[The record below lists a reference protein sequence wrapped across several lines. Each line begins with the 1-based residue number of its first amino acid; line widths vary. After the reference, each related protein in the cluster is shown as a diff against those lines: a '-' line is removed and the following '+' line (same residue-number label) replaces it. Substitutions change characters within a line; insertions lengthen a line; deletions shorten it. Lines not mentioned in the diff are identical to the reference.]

1 MYKQLLLLLLVTTI
15 GKAQNGIIKGLVKD
29 DKNEAVVGATVILS
43 KSQKGAIVKSSFTDA
58 AGKFEF
64 EKLKYD
70 TLEITVS
77 FVGMSKY
84 ASDRIVLTEQNLTVD
99 LGAINLKNGEN
110 ELNEVAVK
118 AQRAFVVQKIDRT
131 VINPDALISNAGVT
145 SLEVLEKSPGVTV
158 DINGNISLRGKGGV
172 VVFVDDKP
180 TYLSAADLANYLRT
194 IPSSSIESIEI
205 MTNPPAKYDAA
216 GNSGVIN
223 IRLKKN
229 VTKGINGGLNLAYGQ
244 GRYMRTNN
252 SFNFNY
258 RINKLNFFSN
268 LSVNQNN
275 SYQDLTITRR
285 YFTTEGQ
292 LSSTFVQNSYIRPS
306 NRSQNLKVG
315 LDYYVTKK
323 TTLGVALSGFI
334 NPSSRNV
341 KNTATISNGQN
352 EITGLVD
359 AYNPMNILF
368 KNGSVNLNMTH
379 QLNIK
384 GREVSV
390 NLDNIVYKSSIDQRL
405 ENSNLNPDG
414 SLQTKSILASNLP
427 SDISIRAAK
436 IDYINP
442 LTKGGRIEAGAKTS
456 FVKTS
461 NIADFF
467 DVEDNRKVPNY
478 VFSNNFQYK
487 ENINAVYLN
496 YSRDFKKISVQA
508 GLRLENTNITGNQ
521 LGNIVVKDSSFK
533 RNYTNL
539 FPTFYTQ
546 YRLDSAN
553 KHVLGFSV
561 GRRIDRP
568 NYKDMNPFTYPMDRF
583 TYYGGNPFLQPT
595 FSYNVELSYTYNN
608 FLTTT
613 LQYSRADNVISETNE
628 QRGNIYYSRPGNFAR
643 QESYGVEVNGT
654 FQVQKWWTIQLYTAF
669 MNNKFQSPIYT
680 EILDES
686 RWYWVVVPTNQFII
700 NKKWSAEL
708 AGSYQTK
715 VLSGQFLVIPI
726 GSIRA
731 GVSTKI
737 MKDKGTLKLNVND
750 VFYTNQVGGD
760 IRNIKN
766 AAASWFSYL
775 DTRVVTLSFSYRFN
789 KGQNLRVRQN
799 GGSESEQ
806 KRVKVS

>member
-1 MYKQLLLLLLVTTI
+1 MYKKLLLLLLITTV
-15 GKAQNGIIKGLVKD
+15 GKAQNGIIKGIVKG

-43 KSQKGAIVKSSFTDA
+43 KGQIGAIIKSSFTDA
-58 AGKFEF
+58 DGKFEF

-70 TLEITVS
+70 TLEIAVS

-84 ASDRIVLTEQNLTVD
+84 TSAKIVLNEQSQTVD
-99 LGAINLKNGEN
+99 LGTINLKSGEN
-110 ELNEVAVK
+110 ELQEVAVK

-131 VINPDALISNAGVT
+131 VINPDALISNAGIT
-145 SLEVLEKSPGVTV
+145 SLEVLEKAPGVTV

-194 IPSSSIESIEI
+194 IPSSTIESIEI

-229 VTKGINGGLNLAYGQ
+229 VAKGMNGGLNLAYGQ

-285 YFTTEGQ
+285 YFTPEGQ

-341 KNTATISNGQN
+341 KNTATIRNGQN
-352 EITGLVD
+352 AITGLVD
-359 AYNPMNILF
+359 AYNPMDILF

-379 QLNIK
+379 QLNTK

-405 ENSNLNPDG
+405 ENNNLNPNG
-414 SLQTKSILASNLP
+414 SLQNKSILESNLP

-436 IDYINP
+436 IDYLNP
-442 LTKGGRIEAGAKTS
+442 LIKGGRIEAGAKTS
-456 FVKTS
+456 FVNTS

-467 DVEDNRKVPNY
+467 DITENQKLPNY
-478 VFSNNFQYK
+478 TFSNNFQYK

-521 LGNIVVKDSSFK
+521 LGNIVVKDSSFR

-766 AAASWFSYL
+766 ASASWFSYL

>member
-1 MYKQLLLLLLVTTI
+1 MYKKLFLLLFISISV
-15 GKAQNGIIKGLVKD
+15 KAQNGNIKGIVKS
-29 DKNEAVVGATVILS
+29 DKNEAIVGATVILS
-43 KSQKGAIVKSSFTDA
+43 KWQQGNIVKSSFTDVD
-58 AGKFEF
+58 GKFEF

-70 TLEITVS
+70 SLELTVS
-77 FVGMSKY
+77 YVGMSKY
-84 ASDRIVLTEQNLTVD
+84 SSGKIVLSAQNTILD
-99 LGAINLKNGEN
+99 LGTITLQSSEN
-110 ELNEVAVK
+110 ALQEVAVK
-118 AQRAFVVQKIDRT
+118 AQKAFVVQKIDRT
-131 VINPDALISNAGVT
+131 VVNPDALISNAGVT
-145 SLEVLEKSPGVTV
+145 SLEVLEKAPGVSV

-194 IPSSSIESIEI
+194 IPSSTIESIEI

-229 VTKGINGGLNLAYGQ
+229 VAKGMNGGLNLAYGQ

-275 SYQDLTITRR
+275 SYQDLTITRK
-285 YFTTEGQ
+285 YFTPEGQ
-292 LSSTFVQNSYIRPS
+292 LSSTFIQNSYIRPS
-306 NRSQNLKVG
+306 NRSQNLKLG

-341 KNTATISNGQN
+341 KNKATIRDGQG

-359 AYNPMNILF
+359 AYNPTDILF
-368 KNGSVNLNMTH
+368 KNGSINLNVTH
-379 QLNIK
+379 KLNDK
-384 GREVSV
+384 GKEISM
-390 NLDNIVYKSSIDQRL
+390 NLDNLVYKSSIDQFL
-405 ENSNLNPDG
+405 ENSNLYPDG
-414 SLQTKSILASNLP
+414 SLINKSVLASELP
-427 SDISIRAAK
+427 SDISIKALKA
-436 IDYINP
+436 DFINP
-442 LTKGGRIEAGAKTS
+442 LKKGGRIEAGVKTS

-461 NIADFF
+461 NIADFY
-467 DVEDNRKVPNY
+467 DVIDGSRMPNY
-478 VFSNNFQYK
+478 TFSNNFQYK
-487 ENINAVYLN
+487 ENINAAYAN
-496 YSRDFKKISVQA
+496 YSRDFRKISLQL
-508 GLRLENTNITGNQ
+508 GLRIENTNIVGNQ
-521 LGNIVVKDSSFK
+521 LGNVVVKDSSFK
-533 RNYTNL
+533 RNYTSL

-546 YRLDSAN
+546 YRIDSAS
-553 KHVLGFSV
+553 KHVVGLSV

-628 QRGNIYYSRPGNFAR
+628 QRGNIYYSRPGNFAK
-643 QESYGVEVNGT
+643 QVSYGIEVSGT

-669 MNNKFQSPIYT
+669 MNNRFKSPIYT
-680 EILDES
+680 EMLDDS
-686 RWYWVVVPTNQFII
+686 RWYWVAVPTNQFMI

-715 VLSGQFLVIPI
+715 LLSGQFLVIPI
-726 GSIRA
+726 GSVRA

-775 DTRVVTLSFSYRFN
+775 DTRVITVSFSYRFS

>member
-1 MYKQLLLLLLVTTI
+1 MFKKLFLLLLITTVA
-15 GKAQNGIIKGLVKD
+15 KAQNGSIKGLVKS
-29 DKNEAVVGATVILS
+29 DKNEAIVGATVILL
-43 KSQKGAIVKSSFTDA
+43 KGQKENILKSSFTDVD
-58 AGKFEF
+58 GKFEF
-64 EKLKYD
+64 ESLKYD
-70 TLEITVS
+70 TLTLAIS
-77 FVGMSKY
+77 YVGMDKY
-84 ASDRIVLTEQNLTVD
+84 TSAKIILNAQNSSID
-99 LGAINLKNGEN
+99 LGTITLKTNAT
-110 ELNEVAVK
+110 ELQEVAVK
-118 AQRAFVVQKIDRT
+118 AQKAFVVQKIDRT
-131 VINPDALISNAGVT
+131 VVNPEALISNAGVT
-145 SLEVLEKSPGVTV
+145 SLEVLEKAPGVSV
-158 DINGNISLRGKGGV
+158 DVNGNISLRGKGGV

-229 VTKGINGGLNLAYGQ
+229 IARGMNGGLNLSYGQ
-244 GRYMRTNN
+244 GRFMRTNN

-258 RINKLNFFSN
+258 RINKFNFFTN
-268 LSVNQNN
+268 ASVNQNN
-275 SYQDLTITRR
+275 SYQDLTITRK
-285 YFTTEGQ
+285 YFTPEGQ
-292 LSSTFVQNSYIRPS
+292 LSSTFIQNSYIRPS
-306 NRSQNLKVG
+306 NGSRNLRLG

-323 TTLGVALSGFI
+323 TTLGLALSGFI

-341 KNTATISNGQN
+341 KNTATIRNGQN

-359 AYNPMNILF
+359 AYNPMDILF

-379 QLNIK
+379 QFDTK
-384 GREVSV
+384 GREISV
-390 NLDNIVYKSSIDQRL
+390 NLDNIVYKSTIEQGL
-405 ENSNLNPDG
+405 ENNNLNPDG
-414 SLQTKSILASNLP
+414 SLLNRSILESNLP

-456 FVKTS
+456 FVNTG
-461 NIADFF
+461 NIADFY
-467 DVEDNRKVPNY
+467 DVVDNKREPNY
-478 VFSNNFQYK
+478 TFSNNFQYK
-487 ENINAVYLN
+487 ENINAAYLN
-496 YSRDFKKISVQA
+496 YSRDFKKVSIQA
-508 GLRLENTNITGNQ
+508 GLRLENTNIVGNQ
-521 LGNIVVKDSSFK
+521 LGNVVVKDSSFK
-533 RNYTNL
+533 RNYTNF
-539 FPTFYTQ
+539 FPTFYAQ
-546 YRLDSAN
+546 YRVDTAS

-595 FSYNVELSYTYNN
+595 FSYNAELSYTYKS

-613 LQYSRADNVISETNE
+613 LQYSEANNVISETNE
-628 QRGNIYYSRPGNFAR
+628 QRGNIYYSRPGNFAK
-643 QESYGVEVNGT
+643 QVSYGVEINGT
-654 FQVQKWWTIQLYTAF
+654 FHVRKWWTIQLYTAYL
-669 MNNKFQSPIYT
+669 NNRFKSPIYT
-680 EILDES
+680 ETLDDS

-715 VLSGQFLVIPI
+715 LLSGQFLVIPI

-750 VFYTNQVGGD
+750 IFYTNQVGGD

-766 AAASWFSYL
+766 ASASWFSYL
-775 DTRVVTLSFSYRFN
+775 DTRVITISFSYRFN
-789 KGQNLRVRQN
+789 KGQNLKVRQN

-806 KRVKVS
+806 RRVKA

>member
-1 MYKQLLLLLLVTTI
+1 MFKKLFFLLLITTVA
-15 GKAQNGIIKGLVKD
+15 KAQNGTIKGLVKS
-29 DKNEAVVGATVILS
+29 DKNEAIVGATVILL
-43 KSQKGAIVKSSFTDA
+43 KGQKENILKSSFTDVD
-58 AGKFEF
+58 GKFEF
-64 EKLKYD
+64 ESLKYD
-70 TLEITVS
+70 TLTLAIS
-77 FVGMSKY
+77 YVGMDKY
-84 ASDRIVLTEQNLTVD
+84 TSAKIILNAQNSSID
-99 LGAINLKNGEN
+99 LGTITLKTNAT
-110 ELNEVAVK
+110 ELQEVAVK
-118 AQRAFVVQKIDRT
+118 AQKAFVVQKIDRT
-131 VINPDALISNAGVT
+131 VVNPEALISNAGVT
-145 SLEVLEKSPGVTV
+145 SLEVLEKAPGVSV
-158 DINGNISLRGKGGV
+158 DVNGNISLRGKGGV

-229 VTKGINGGLNLAYGQ
+229 IARGMNGGLNLSYGQ
-244 GRYMRTNN
+244 GRFMRTNN

-258 RINKLNFFSN
+258 RVNKLNFFTN
-268 LSVNQNN
+268 ASVNQNN
-275 SYQDLTITRR
+275 SYQDLTITRK
-285 YFTTEGQ
+285 YFTPEGQ
-292 LSSTFVQNSYIRPS
+292 LSSTFIQNSYIRPS
-306 NRSQNLKVG
+306 NGSRNLRLG

-323 TTLGVALSGFI
+323 TTLGLALSGFI
-334 NPSSRNV
+334 NPSSRNL
-341 KNTATISNGQN
+341 KNKATIRNEQN

-359 AYNPMNILF
+359 AYNPMDILF

-379 QLNIK
+379 QFDTK
-384 GREVSV
+384 GREISV
-390 NLDNIVYKSSIDQRL
+390 NLDNIVYKSTIEQGL
-405 ENSNLNPDG
+405 ENNNLNPDG
-414 SLQTKSILASNLP
+414 SLLNRSILESNLP

-456 FVKTS
+456 FVNTG
-461 NIADFF
+461 NIADFY
-467 DVEDNRKVPNY
+467 DVVDNKREPNY
-478 VFSNNFQYK
+478 TFSNNFQYK
-487 ENINAVYLN
+487 ENINAAYLN
-496 YSRDFKKISVQA
+496 YSRDFKKVSIQA
-508 GLRLENTNITGNQ
+508 GLRLENTNIVGNQ
-521 LGNIVVKDSSFK
+521 LGNVVVKDSSFK
-533 RNYTNL
+533 RNYTNF
-539 FPTFYTQ
+539 FPTFYAQ
-546 YRLDSAN
+546 YRVDTAS

-595 FSYNVELSYTYNN
+595 FSYNAELSYTYKS

-613 LQYSRADNVISETNE
+613 LQYSEANNVISETNE
-628 QRGNIYYSRPGNFAR
+628 QRGNIYYSRPGNFAK
-643 QESYGVEVNGT
+643 QVSYGVEINGT
-654 FQVQKWWTIQLYTAF
+654 FQVRKWWTIQLYTAYL
-669 MNNKFQSPIYT
+669 NNRFKSPIYT
-680 EILDES
+680 ETLDDS

-715 VLSGQFLVIPI
+715 LLSGQFLVIPI

-750 VFYTNQVGGD
+750 IFYTNQVGGD

-766 AAASWFSYL
+766 ASASWFSYL
-775 DTRVVTLSFSYRFN
+775 DTRVITISFSYRFN
-789 KGQNLRVRQN
+789 KGQNLKVRQN

-806 KRVKVS
+806 RRVKP

>member
-1 MYKQLLLLLLVTTI
+1 MFKKLFFLLLITTVA
-15 GKAQNGIIKGLVKD
+15 KAQNGTIKGLVKS
-29 DKNEAVVGATVILS
+29 DKNEAIVGATVILL
-43 KSQKGAIVKSSFTDA
+43 KGQKENILKSSFTDVD
-58 AGKFEF
+58 GKFEF
-64 EKLKYD
+64 ESLKYD
-70 TLEITVS
+70 TLTLAIS
-77 FVGMSKY
+77 YVGMDKY
-84 ASDRIVLTEQNLTVD
+84 TSAKIILNAQNSNID
-99 LGAINLKNGEN
+99 LGTITLASNAT
-110 ELNEVAVK
+110 ELQEVAVK
-118 AQRAFVVQKIDRT
+118 AQKAFVVQKIDRT
-131 VINPDALISNAGVT
+131 VVNPEALISNAGVT
-145 SLEVLEKSPGVTV
+145 SLEVLEKAPGVTV
-158 DINGNISLRGKGGV
+158 DVNGNISLRGKGGV

-229 VTKGINGGLNLAYGQ
+229 IARGMNGGLNLSYGQ
-244 GRYMRTNN
+244 GRFMRTNN

-258 RINKLNFFSN
+258 RINKFNFFTN
-268 LSVNQNN
+268 ASVNQNN
-275 SYQDLTITRR
+275 SYQDLTITRK
-285 YFTTEGQ
+285 YFTPEGQ
-292 LSSTFVQNSYIRPS
+292 LSSTFIQNSYIRPS
-306 NRSQNLKVG
+306 NGSRNLRLG

-323 TTLGVALSGFI
+323 TTLGLALSGFI

-341 KNTATISNGQN
+341 KNTATIRNSQN

-359 AYNPMNILF
+359 AYNPMDILF

-379 QLNIK
+379 QFDSK
-384 GREVSV
+384 GREISV
-390 NLDNIVYKSSIDQRL
+390 NLDNIVYKSTIEQSL
-405 ENSNLNPDG
+405 ENKNLNPDG
-414 SLQTKSILASNLP
+414 SLLNKSILESNLP

-436 IDYINP
+436 VDYINP

-456 FVKTS
+456 FVNTG
-461 NIADFF
+461 NIADFY
-467 DVEDNRKVPNY
+467 DVVDNKREPNY
-478 VFSNNFQYK
+478 TFSNNFQYK
-487 ENINAVYLN
+487 ENINAAYLN
-496 YSRDFKKISVQA
+496 YSRDFKKVSIQA
-508 GLRLENTNITGNQ
+508 GLRLENTNIVGNQ
-521 LGNIVVKDSSFK
+521 LGNIQVKDSSFK
-533 RNYTNL
+533 RNYTNF
-539 FPTFYTQ
+539 FPTFYAQ
-546 YRLDSAN
+546 YRVDTAS

-595 FSYNVELSYTYNN
+595 FSYNVELSYTYKS

-613 LQYSRADNVISETNE
+613 LQYSEANNVISETNE
-628 QRGNIYYSRPGNFAR
+628 QRGNIYYSRPGNFAK
-643 QESYGVEVNGT
+643 QVSYGVEVNGT
-654 FQVQKWWTIQLYTAF
+654 FQVRKWWTIQLYTAYL
-669 MNNKFQSPIYT
+669 NNRFKSPIYT
-680 EILDES
+680 ETLDDS

-715 VLSGQFLVIPI
+715 LLSGQFLVIPI

-737 MKDKGTLKLNVND
+737 MKDKGTIKLNVND
-750 VFYTNQVGGD
+750 IFYTNQVGGD

-766 AAASWFSYL
+766 ASASWFSYL
-775 DTRVVTLSFSYRFN
+775 DTRVITISFSYRFN
-789 KGQNLRVRQN
+789 KGQNLKVRQN

-806 KRVKVS
+806 RRVKA

>member
-1 MYKQLLLLLLVTTI
+1 MFKKLFLLLLITTVA
-15 GKAQNGIIKGLVKD
+15 KAQNGSIKGLVKS
-29 DKNEAVVGATVILS
+29 DKNEAIVGATVILL
-43 KSQKGAIVKSSFTDA
+43 KGQKENIIKSSFTDVD
-58 AGKFEF
+58 GKFEF
-64 EKLKYD
+64 ENLKYD
-70 TLEITVS
+70 SLTLSIS
-77 FVGMSKY
+77 YVGMDKY
-84 ASDRIVLTEQNLTVD
+84 SSAKIILNAQNSSID
-99 LGAINLKNGEN
+99 LGTITLISNAT
-110 ELNEVAVK
+110 ELQEVAVK
-118 AQRAFVVQKIDRT
+118 AQKAFVVQKIDRT
-131 VINPDALISNAGVT
+131 VVNPEALISNAGVT
-145 SLEVLEKSPGVTV
+145 SLEVLEKAPGVSV
-158 DINGNISLRGKGGV
+158 DVNGNISLRGKGGV

-223 IRLKKN
+223 IRLKKSIAR
-229 VTKGINGGLNLAYGQ
+229 GMNGGLNLSYGQ
-244 GRYMRTNN
+244 GRFMRTNN

-258 RINKLNFFSN
+258 RINKFNIFTN
-268 LSVNQNN
+268 ASVNQNN

-285 YFTTEGQ
+285 YFTPEGQ

-306 NRSQNLKVG
+306 NGSRNLRLG

-323 TTLGVALSGFI
+323 TTLGLALSGFI

-341 KNTATISNGQN
+341 KNIATIRNGQN
-352 EITGLVD
+352 ELTGLVD
-359 AYNPMNILF
+359 AYNPMDILF

-379 QLNIK
+379 QFDTK
-384 GREVSV
+384 GREISV
-390 NLDNIVYKSSIDQRL
+390 NLDNIVYKSTIEQSL
-405 ENSNLNPDG
+405 ENKNLNPDG
-414 SLQTKSILASNLP
+414 SLLNRSILESNLP

-442 LTKGGRIEAGAKTS
+442 LAKGGRIEAGAKTS
-456 FVKTS
+456 FVNTS
-461 NIADFF
+461 NIADFY
-467 DVEDNRKVPNY
+467 DVVDNKREPNY
-478 VFSNNFQYK
+478 TFSNNFQYK
-487 ENINAVYLN
+487 ENINAAYLN

-508 GLRLENTNITGNQ
+508 GLRLENTNIVGNQ
-521 LGNIVVKDSSFK
+521 LGNIQVKDSSFK
-533 RNYTNL
+533 RNYTNF
-539 FPTFYTQ
+539 FPTFYAQ
-546 YRLDSAN
+546 YRVDSAS
-553 KHVLGFSV
+553 KHVLGFSL

-595 FSYNVELSYTYNN
+595 FSYNAELSYTYKS

-613 LQYSRADNVISETNE
+613 LQYSEASNVISETNE
-628 QRGNIYYSRPGNFAR
+628 QRGNIYYSRPGNFAK
-643 QESYGVEVNGT
+643 QVSYGVEVNGT
-654 FQVQKWWTIQLYTAF
+654 FQVRKWWTIQLYTAYL
-669 MNNKFQSPIYT
+669 NNRFKSPIYT
-680 EILDES
+680 ETLDDS

-715 VLSGQFLVIPI
+715 LLSGQFLVIPI

-750 VFYTNQVGGD
+750 IFYTNQVGGD

-766 AAASWFSYL
+766 ASASWFSYL
-775 DTRVVTLSFSYRFN
+775 DTRVITISFSYRFN
-789 KGQNLRVRQN
+789 KGQNLKVRQN

-806 KRVKVS
+806 RRVKA

>member
-1 MYKQLLLLLLVTTI
+1 MYKKLLLFSLLTTVV
-15 GKAQNGIIKGLVKD
+15 KAQNGIIKGVIKG

-43 KSQKGAIVKSSFTDA
+43 KSQQGNIVKSSFTDA
-58 AGKFEF
+58 EGKFEF

-70 TLEITVS
+70 TLELAVS
-77 FVGMSKY
+77 FVGMNKY
-84 ASDRIVLTEQNLTVD
+84 TSGRIILNAQNPSVD
-99 LGAINLKNGEN
+99 LGNITLTNGAN
-110 ELNEVAVK
+110 ELQEVAVK
-118 AQRAFVVQKIDRT
+118 AQKAFVVQKIDRT
-131 VINPDALISNAGVT
+131 VINPEALISNAGVT
-145 SLEVLEKSPGVTV
+145 SLEVLEKAPGVTV
-158 DINGNISLRGKGGV
+158 DVNGNISLRRKGGV

-194 IPSSSIESIEI
+194 IPSSSIDSIEI

-229 VTKGINGGLNLAYGQ
+229 IAKGMNGGLNLSYGQ

-252 SFNFNY
+252 SFNFNF
-258 RINKLNFFSN
+258 RLNKFNFFSN
-268 LSVNQNN
+268 LSINKNS
-275 SYQDLTITRR
+275 SYQDLTITRK
-285 YFTTEGQ
+285 YFTEQGQ
-292 LSSTFVQNSYIRPS
+292 LNSTFVQNSYIRPT
-306 NRSQNLKVG
+306 NRSQNLKLG

-323 TTLGVALSGFI
+323 TTLGIALSGFI
-334 NPSSRNV
+334 NPSSRNLT
-341 KNTATISNGQN
+341 NNATIRNGQN
-352 EITGLVD
+352 EITGLVE
-359 AYNPMNILF
+359 AYNPTDILF

-379 QLNIK
+379 QFDTK
-384 GREVSV
+384 GKEISA
-390 NLDNIVYKSSIDQRL
+390 NFDNIVYQSTVEQRL
-405 ENSNLNPDG
+405 ENSNLNPERE
-414 SLQTKSILASNLP
+414 LINKSILVSNLP

-436 IDYINP
+436 VDYINP

-461 NIADFF
+461 NIADFN
-467 DVEDNRKVPNY
+467 DVVDNQQIPNY
-478 VFSNNFQYK
+478 TFSNNFQYK
-487 ENINAVYLN
+487 ENINAAYLN

-508 GLRLENTNITGNQ
+508 GLRIENTNIVGNQ
-521 LGNIVVKDSSFK
+521 LGNVVVKDSSFK

-546 YRLDSAN
+546 YRVDSAS
-553 KHVLGFSV
+553 KHVIGFSV

-568 NYKDMNPFTYPMDRF
+568 NYRDMNPFTYPMDRF

-595 FSYNVELSYTYNN
+595 FSYNVDLSYTYNN

-628 QRGNIYYSRPGNFAR
+628 QRGNIYYSRPGNFAK
-643 QESYGVEVNGT
+643 QVSYGIEVNGN
-654 FQVQKWWTIQLYTAF
+654 FKIQKWWTLQLYTSF
-669 MNNKFQSPIYT
+669 LNNTFQSPVYT
-680 EILDES
+680 EILNDS
-686 RWYWVVVPTNQFII
+686 RWYWVVVPTNQFVI

-737 MKDKGTLKLNVND
+737 MKDKGTLRLNVND
-750 VFYTNQVGGD
+750 IFYTNQVGGD

-766 AAASWFSYL
+766 AAASWYSYL
-775 DTRVVTLSFSYRFN
+775 DTRVVTLSFAYRFN

-806 KRVKVS
+806 KRVKAS

>member
-1 MYKQLLLLLLVTTI
+1 MYKKLLLLLLITTVS
-15 GKAQNGIIKGLVKD
+15 KAQNGIIKGLVKD
-29 DKNEAVVGATVILS
+29 DKNEAVIGATVILS
-43 KSQKGAIVKSSFTDA
+43 KSQKGTIVKSSFTDA
-58 AGKFEF
+58 DGRFEF
-64 EKLKYD
+64 ERLKYD
-70 TLEITVS
+70 TLDITVS
-77 FVGMSKY
+77 FVGMNKY
-84 ASDRIVLTEQNLTVD
+84 ASASIVLNEQNPSVD
-99 LGAINLKNGEN
+99 LGTLTLKSGEN
-110 ELNEVAVK
+110 ELQEVAVK
-118 AQRAFVVQKIDRT
+118 AERAFVVQKIDRT
-131 VINPDALISNAGVT
+131 VINPEALISNAGVT
-145 SLEVLEKSPGVTV
+145 SLEVLEKAPGVTV

-194 IPSSSIESIEI
+194 IPSSTIESIEI

-229 VTKGINGGLNLAYGQ
+229 VAKGMNGGLNLAYGQ

-285 YFTTEGQ
+285 YFTPEGQ

-306 NRSQNLKVG
+306 NRSQNLKLG
-315 LDYYVTKK
+315 LDYYITKK

-352 EITGLVD
+352 QITGLVD
-359 AYNPMNILF
+359 AYNPMDILF
-368 KNGSVNLNMTH
+368 KNGSINLNMTH
-379 QLNIK
+379 QLNAK
-384 GREVSV
+384 GREISV

-414 SLQTKSILASNLP
+414 SLQTKSILESNLP
-427 SDISIRAAK
+427 SDISIRTAK
-436 IDYINP
+436 IDYLSP
-442 LTKGGRIEAGAKTS
+442 LAKGGRVEAGAKTS

-461 NIADFF
+461 NIADFY
-467 DVEDNRKVPNY
+467 DVADNVKVPNY
-478 VFSNNFQYK
+478 TFSNNFQYK
-487 ENINAVYLN
+487 ENINALYLN
-496 YSRDFKKISVQA
+496 YSRDFRKISVQA

-539 FPTFYTQ
+539 FPTFYAQ
-546 YRLDSAN
+546 YRLDSVN

-628 QRGNIYYSRPGNFAR
+628 QRGNIYYSRPGNFAK
-643 QESYGVEVNGT
+643 QVSYGVEVSGT

-669 MNNKFQSPIYT
+669 LNNKYQSPIYT
-680 EILDES
+680 ETLDES

-750 VFYTNQVGGD
+750 IFYTNQVGGD

-766 AAASWFSYL
+766 ATANWFSYL

-789 KGQNLRVRQN
+789 KGQNLKVRQN

>member
-1 MYKQLLLLLLVTTI
+1 MYKKLFLLLFISISV
-15 GKAQNGIIKGLVKD
+15 KAQNGNIKGIVKS
-29 DKNEAVVGATVILS
+29 DKNEAIVGATVILS
-43 KSQKGAIVKSSFTDA
+43 KWQQGNIVKSSFTDVD
-58 AGKFEF
+58 GKFEF

-70 TLEITVS
+70 SLELTVS
-77 FVGMSKY
+77 YVGMSKY
-84 ASDRIVLTEQNLTVD
+84 SSGKIVLSAQNTILD
-99 LGAINLKNGEN
+99 LGTITLQSSEN
-110 ELNEVAVK
+110 ALQEVAVK
-118 AQRAFVVQKIDRT
+118 AQKAFVVQKIDRT
-131 VINPDALISNAGVT
+131 VVNPDALISNAGVT
-145 SLEVLEKSPGVTV
+145 SLEVLEKAPGVSV

-194 IPSSSIESIEI
+194 IPSSTIESIEI

-229 VTKGINGGLNLAYGQ
+229 VAKGMNGGLNLAYGQ

-275 SYQDLTITRR
+275 SYQDLTITRK
-285 YFTTEGQ
+285 YFTPEGQ
-292 LSSTFVQNSYIRPS
+292 LSSTFIQNSYIRPS
-306 NRSQNLKVG
+306 NRSQNLKLG

-341 KNTATISNGQN
+341 KNKATIRDGQG

-359 AYNPMNILF
+359 AYNPTDILF
-368 KNGSVNLNMTH
+368 KNGSINLNVTH
-379 QLNIK
+379 KLNDK
-384 GREVSV
+384 GKEISM
-390 NLDNIVYKSSIDQRL
+390 NLDNLVYKSSINQFL
-405 ENSNLNPDG
+405 ENSNLYPDG
-414 SLQTKSILASNLP
+414 SLINKSVLASELP
-427 SDISIRAAK
+427 SDISIKALKA
-436 IDYINP
+436 DFINP
-442 LTKGGRIEAGAKTS
+442 LKKGGRIEAGVKTS

-461 NIADFF
+461 NIADFY
-467 DVEDNRKVPNY
+467 DVIDGSRMPNY
-478 VFSNNFQYK
+478 TFSNNFQYK
-487 ENINAVYLN
+487 ENINAAYAN
-496 YSRDFKKISVQA
+496 YSRDFRKISLQL
-508 GLRLENTNITGNQ
+508 GLRIENTNIVGNQ
-521 LGNIVVKDSSFK
+521 LGNVVVKDSSFK
-533 RNYTNL
+533 RNYTSL

-546 YRLDSAN
+546 YRIDSAS
-553 KHVLGFSV
+553 KHVVGLSV

-628 QRGNIYYSRPGNFAR
+628 QRGNIYYSRPGNFAK
-643 QESYGVEVNGT
+643 QVSYGIEVSGT

-669 MNNKFQSPIYT
+669 MNNRFKSPIYT
-680 EILDES
+680 EMLDDS
-686 RWYWVVVPTNQFII
+686 RWYWVAVPTNQFII

-715 VLSGQFLVIPI
+715 LLSGQFLVIPI
-726 GSIRA
+726 GSVRA

-775 DTRVVTLSFSYRFN
+775 DTRVITVSFSYRFS

>member
-1 MYKQLLLLLLVTTI
+1 MFKKLFLLLLITTV
-15 GKAQNGIIKGLVKD
+15 GKAQNGTIKGLVKS
-29 DKNEAVVGATVILS
+29 DKNEAIVGATVILL
-43 KSQKGAIVKSSFTDA
+43 KGQKENILKSSFTDVD
-58 AGKFEF
+58 GKFEF
-64 EKLKYD
+64 ESLKYD
-70 TLEITVS
+70 TLTLAIS
-77 FVGMSKY
+77 YVGMDKY
-84 ASDRIVLTEQNLTVD
+84 TSAKIILNAQNSSID
-99 LGAINLKNGEN
+99 LGTVTLKTNAT
-110 ELNEVAVK
+110 ELQEVAVK
-118 AQRAFVVQKIDRT
+118 AQKAFVVQKIDRT
-131 VINPDALISNAGVT
+131 VVNPEALISNAGVT
-145 SLEVLEKSPGVTV
+145 SLEVLEKAPGVSV
-158 DINGNISLRGKGGV
+158 DVNGNISLRGKGGV

-229 VTKGINGGLNLAYGQ
+229 IARGMNGGLNLSYGQ
-244 GRYMRTNN
+244 GRFMRTNN

-258 RINKLNFFSN
+258 RVNKLNFFTN
-268 LSVNQNN
+268 ASVNQNN
-275 SYQDLTITRR
+275 SYQDLTITRK
-285 YFTTEGQ
+285 YFTPEGQ
-292 LSSTFVQNSYIRPS
+292 LSSTFIQNSYIRPS
-306 NRSQNLKVG
+306 NGSRNLRLG

-323 TTLGVALSGFI
+323 TTLGLALSGFI
-334 NPSSRNV
+334 NPSSRNL
-341 KNTATISNGQN
+341 KNKATIRNEQN

-359 AYNPMNILF
+359 AYNPMDILF
-368 KNGSVNLNMTH
+368 KNGIVNLNMTH
-379 QLNIK
+379 QFDTK
-384 GREVSV
+384 GREISV
-390 NLDNIVYKSSIDQRL
+390 NLDNIVYKSTIEQGL
-405 ENSNLNPDG
+405 ENNNLNPDG
-414 SLQTKSILASNLP
+414 SLLNRSILESNLP

-456 FVKTS
+456 FVNTG
-461 NIADFF
+461 NIADFY
-467 DVEDNRKVPNY
+467 DVVDNKREPNY
-478 VFSNNFQYK
+478 TFSNNFQYK
-487 ENINAVYLN
+487 ENINAAYLN
-496 YSRDFKKISVQA
+496 YSRDFKKVSIQA
-508 GLRLENTNITGNQ
+508 GLRLENTNIVGNQ
-521 LGNIVVKDSSFK
+521 LGNVVVKDSSFK
-533 RNYTNL
+533 RNYTNF
-539 FPTFYTQ
+539 FPTFYAQ
-546 YRLDSAN
+546 YRVDTAS

-595 FSYNVELSYTYNN
+595 FSYNAELSYTYKS

-613 LQYSRADNVISETNE
+613 LQYSEANNVISETNE
-628 QRGNIYYSRPGNFAR
+628 QRGNIYYSRPGNFAK
-643 QESYGVEVNGT
+643 QVSYGVEINGT
-654 FQVQKWWTIQLYTAF
+654 FQVRKWWTIQLYTAYL
-669 MNNKFQSPIYT
+669 NNRFKSPIYT
-680 EILDES
+680 ETLDDS

-715 VLSGQFLVIPI
+715 LLSGQFLVIPI

-750 VFYTNQVGGD
+750 IFYTNQVGGD

-766 AAASWFSYL
+766 ASASWFSYL
-775 DTRVVTLSFSYRFN
+775 DTRVITISFSYRFN
-789 KGQNLRVRQN
+789 KGQNLKVRQN

-806 KRVKVS
+806 RRVKP